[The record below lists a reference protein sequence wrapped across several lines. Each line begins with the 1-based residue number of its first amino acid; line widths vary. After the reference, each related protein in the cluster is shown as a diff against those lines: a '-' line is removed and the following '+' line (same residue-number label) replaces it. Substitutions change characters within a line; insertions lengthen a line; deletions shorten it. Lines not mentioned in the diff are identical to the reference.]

1 MADATAVAR
10 SRAYDTARAR
20 ILETDELTLQH
31 MCDAARIAAPS
42 GSEGARGR
50 WFADRLHE
58 LGLAPMTDSEGNI
71 HAVTPTADPTAK
83 RLVIASHLD
92 TVFDATT
99 KLDIRRDGDRLTGP
113 GISDNA
119 RGLAALLAL
128 GRGLHAAGW
137 PTAAPVALVATVGE
151 EGAGDLRGVKHYIA
165 HSAEHT
171 GAFIALDGA
180 GAARIITAG
189 VGSRRLRVTYR
200 GPGGHSWSDW
210 GVPNAIHAAGRA
222 IAALTSLQLPAA
234 PRTTLS
240 VGRIGGGTTINAVP
254 AAAWF
259 EVDLRSEALAAL
271 RELESSVRDHIE
283 GARRAE
289 ARTRDL
295 EVDVEVFG
303 DRPAGRTPES
313 DPLVQTAVAATRD
326 MGLEPQLASSST
338 DANVPMAAGIP
349 AIAIGAGGDAGGSH
363 TLQEWYDNRGGPAGI
378 ERALRI
384 VLETAG
390 IAE

>member
-1 MADATAVAR
+1 MADSMAVAA
-10 SRAYDTARAR
+10 SRAYETARSR
-20 ILETDELTLQH
+20 ILETDELTLRH

-42 GSEGARGR
+42 GREGARGR

-58 LGLAPMTDSEGNI
+58 LGLAPVTDSVGNI
-71 HAVTPTADPTAK
+71 IAHTPAADTSAS

-92 TVFDATT
+92 TVFAADTE
-99 KLDIRRDGDRLTGP
+99 LDVRRDGDRLTGP

-119 RGLAALLAL
+119 RGLAGLLAL
-128 GRGLHAAGW
+128 ARGLHAAGW
-137 PTAAPVALVATVGE
+137 PTDRPVALVATVGE

-165 HSAEHT
+165 RHGDRTA
-171 GAFIALDGA
+171 AFIALDGA

-189 VGSRRLRVTYR
+189 VGSRRLRVTFR

-222 IAALTSLQLPAA
+222 IASLVSLQLPAA

-254 AAAWF
+254 GEAWF
-259 EVDLRSEALAAL
+259 EVDLRSEALAPL
-271 RELESSVRDHIE
+271 QDLEVAVRDHIE
-283 GARRAE
+283 RARRGE
-289 ARTRDL
+289 ARTR
-295 EVDVEVFG
+295 EMQVEIAVFG
-303 DRPAGRTPES
+303 DRPAGRTSES
-313 DPLVQTAVAATRD
+313 DPLVRAAIAATRD
-326 MGLEPQLASSST
+326 IDLAPELDSSST

-363 TLQEWYDNRGGPAGI
+363 TLREWYENRGGPAGL

-390 IAE
+390 LAE

>member
-1 MADATAVAR
+1 MADATAVAG

-20 ILETDELTLQH
+20 ILETDELTLKH

-42 GSEGARGR
+42 GTEGARGR

-71 HAVTPTADPTAK
+71 HAVSPAADPTAK
-83 RLVIASHLD
+83 RVVIAAHLD
-92 TVFDATT
+92 TVFDAATT
-99 KLDIRRDGDRLTGP
+99 LDIRRDGDRLTGP

-119 RGLAALLAL
+119 RGLAGLLAL
-128 GRGLHAAGW
+128 ARGLHAAGW
-137 PTAAPVALVATVGE
+137 PTTMPVAFVATVGE

-165 HSAEHT
+165 HNAERT

-222 IAALTSLQLPAA
+222 IAALTALQLPAA

-259 EVDLRSEALAAL
+259 EIDLRSEALAAL
-271 RELESSVRDHIE
+271 QDLERSARDHIE
-283 GARRAE
+283 RARRAE
-289 ARTRDL
+289 ARTREM
-295 EVDVEVFG
+295 EVDVAVFG
-303 DRPAGRTPES
+303 DRPAGRTAES
-313 DPLVQTAVAATRD
+313 DPLVQATVTATRAL
-326 MGLEPQLASSST
+326 GLEPQLASSST

-349 AIAIGAGGDAGGSH
+349 AIAIGAGGDAGGTH

-378 ERALRI
+378 ERALRV
-384 VLETAG
+384 VLERAG
-390 IAE
+390 IAR